1 MTHPALDVVAL
12 GAAIVDILANVDD
25 SFITAQESKGMNRG
39 AMTLIDEARAEELY
53 TAMPPAIETSGG
65 SGGNTIAGIASFGGK
80 TAFIGVTAD
89 DQLGE
94 VFAHDMMAMGV
105 QYSGHVV
112 KNGPRT
118 SRCMILVTPDG
129 DRTMNT
135 YLGASGLL
143 SSDHIAP
150 GVIESAAITYLEGYL
165 FDPPLSKAAFR
176 TAAML
181 AHKAGR
187 KIALSLSDPFCVD
200 RHRDDFRA
208 FVKDETDILFANES
222 EIMSL
227 YQTASFDDAV
237 AAVRASCPLSIIT
250 RSAKGSVIVTGDRVI
265 EVKAAP
271 VSKVVDTT
279 GAGDQ
284 FAAGFLY
291 GYSNGMALEECGRLA
306 SLAAAEVISHLGPRP
321 AARYADF
328 VKKAA

>member
-1 MTHPALDVVAL
+1 MTRPALDVVAL
-12 GAAIVDILANVDD
+12 GAAIVDILTNVDD
-25 SFITAQESKGMNRG
+25 SFIDAQKSKGMNRG

-53 TAMPPAIETSGG
+53 AAMPPAIETSGG

-94 VFAHDMMAMGV
+94 VFAHDMVSMGV
-105 QYSGHVV
+105 QYNGHVV
-112 KNGPRT
+112 KDGPRT

-135 YLGASGLL
+135 YLGASSLL
-143 SSDHIAP
+143 SPAHVTPETIS
-150 GVIESAAITYLEGYL
+150 SAAITYLEGYL
-165 FDPPLSKAAFR
+165 FDPPLSKEAFR
-176 TAAML
+176 KSAML
-181 AHKAGR
+181 AHQAQR
-187 KIALSLSDPFCVD
+187 QIALSLSDPFCVD
-200 RHRDDFRA
+200 RHRDDFRT

-222 EIMSL
+222 EITSL
-227 YQTASFDDAV
+227 YQTQSFDDAV
-237 AAVRASCPLSIIT
+237 KAVQSECALSIIT
-250 RSAKGSVIVTGDRVI
+250 RSEKGSVIITPDRVI
-265 EVKAAP
+265 EIKAAP

-291 GYSNGMALEECGRLA
+291 GYANGMALEECGRLA

-321 AARYADF
+321 AVRYADF